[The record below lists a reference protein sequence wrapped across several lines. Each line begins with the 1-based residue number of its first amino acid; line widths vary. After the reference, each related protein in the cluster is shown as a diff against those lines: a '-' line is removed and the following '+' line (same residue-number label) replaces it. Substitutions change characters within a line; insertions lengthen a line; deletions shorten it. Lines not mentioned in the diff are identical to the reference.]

1 MGALSPWH
9 ILLVVAVAFIVFG
22 VGGFKRIGRRSV
34 DQVKATGEGLKGAA
48 QELQSSYS
56 APVDESSAI
65 YQTTKA
71 GREKAAAA
79 GASALEAAK
88 EAREGI
94 AGIADD
100 TRSAVGG
107 AEPQTAVGRAA
118 QSVADTARDVRSGVS
133 DGDHEP
139 QSALGKAAKTAGDA
153 AKARV
158 DMLGDTAS
166 AFKDGIEGVAPAE
179 PADPALPAGEQPPA
193 ADQA

>member
-1 MGALSPWH
+1 MSALSPWH
-9 ILLVVAVAFIVFG
+9 ILLIVAVAFVVFG
-22 VGGFKRIGRRSV
+22 VGGFKRIGRRGV

-48 QELQSSYS
+48 QELQSSYA
-56 APVDESSAI
+56 APADEDSAI
-65 YQTTKA
+65 YQATRV

-118 QSVADTARDVRSGVS
+118 QTVAETARDVRAGVS
-133 DGDHEP
+133 DAEHEP
-139 QSALGKAAKTAGDA
+139 QSALGKAAKTAGEA
-153 AKARV
+153 AKSRV
-158 DMLGDTAS
+158 DMLGDTAN
-166 AFKDGIEGVAPAE
+166 AFKEGVDGAAPAE
-179 PADPALPAGEQPPA
+179 AADPALPAAEQPPA
-193 ADQA
+193 PDQA